1 MVQLQQPF
9 NAHAVAPQSR
19 PEAIDDG
26 WYPAAMV
33 ASEMKPT
40 QAGDGGY
47 LELVFEI
54 IDGIHKGKKQYA
66 RLNIYNQNEQAVQIA
81 VGNLSAICHSVGVYE
96 MQDTQQL
103 HNRPMQIYVVKRRNE
118 RDGGMTNDVKGF
130 RDINGNE
137 PWKGNQ
143 QQQGQPQGAPP
154 QQPPQQGW
162 GGQPQQPQQPE
173 QPPAGGGWQGAPQQP
188 PQQPEQPQQGGWQGQ
203 QQPPSQVP
211 AGNGQWGAPA
221 GQQPPQQPQQGQQG
235 QGQPAP
241 GWQGGTPPNSPPW
254 GNR

>member
-26 WYPAAMV
+26 WYPGAIV
-33 ASEMKPT
+33 ASEIKPT

-47 LELVFEI
+47 LEFVFEI

-103 HNRPMQIYVVKRRNE
+103 HNRPLQIYVVKRRNE
-118 RDGGMTNDVKGF
+118 RDGGMTNEVKGF

-143 QQQGQPQGAPP
+143 QQQPQGAPQSAPQQP
-154 QQPPQQGW
+154 QQPPQQPAQPPAGAPW
-162 GGQPQQPQQPE
+162 GGQPQQPE
-173 QPPAGGGWQGAPQQP
+173 QPA
-188 PQQPEQPQQGGWQGQ
+188 QGGWQGQ

-221 GQQPPQQPQQGQQG
+221 APAAPPQAS
-235 QGQPAP
+235 PAP
-241 GWQGGTPPNSPPW
+241 GWQGGTPPNAPPW

>member
-26 WYPAAMV
+26 WYPAAIV

-103 HNRPMQIYVVKRRNE
+103 HNRPLQIYVVKRRNE

-143 QQQGQPQGAPP
+143 QQGQPQQPQGMPQSAPAQQPQQGWGNQP
-154 QQPPQQGW
+154 QQPPQQPEQQPPAAAPW
-162 GGQPQQPQQPE
+162 GGQ
-173 QPPAGGGWQGAPQQP
+173 

-203 QQPPSQVP
+203 QPPSQVP
-211 AGNGQWGAPA
+211 QGNGQWGAPA
-221 GQQPPQQPQQGQQG
+221 APQQPQGQP

-241 GWQGGTPPNSPPW
+241 GWQGGTPPNAPPW